1 MLLEDLGDP
10 KLVQPVPCIV
20 RIQLPNSHSVSEGVA
35 RPEICISIKSGS
47 PHSRITIIITVTLVA
62 FGLILHLL
70 LLLLLRFGL
79 IPRLRI
85 LLLLRLLVLRLRPR
99 LLILRR
105 WPRLRCSGRARA
117 LTNGDVRCATDRK
130 SVV

>member
-10 KLVQPVPCIV
+10 KLVQPIPCIV
-20 RIQLPNSHSVSEGVA
+20 RIQLPNSHSASEGVA

-47 PHSRITIIITVTLVA
+47 PHCRITIIITFTSET
-62 FGLILHLL
+62 FDLILHL

-85 LLLLRLLVLRLRPR
+85 LLLLLLRLLMLRLRPR
-99 LLILRR
+99 LLILRLR
-105 WPRLRCSGRARA
+105 PRLRCS
-117 LTNGDVRCATDRK
+117 
-130 SVV
+130 S